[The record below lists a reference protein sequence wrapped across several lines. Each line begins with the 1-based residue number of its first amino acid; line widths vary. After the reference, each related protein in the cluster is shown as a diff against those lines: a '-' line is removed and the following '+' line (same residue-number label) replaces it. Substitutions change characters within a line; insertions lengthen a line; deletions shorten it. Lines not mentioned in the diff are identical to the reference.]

1 MRRRQGERMAIAKE
15 GIAEPIDNS
24 GIPERT
30 VLVPLGERAYD
41 ITIAEGALQR
51 TGAVTRQAFGP
62 RARRVA
68 LVSDR
73 TVHRLH
79 GSVVERALRQAGLEP
94 LPCLIAPGERAK
106 TLRTAER
113 IWSTLIAER
122 FERAE
127 GIVALGGGVVGD
139 LAGFVAATYQ
149 RGIPVVQ
156 IPTTLLAQIDSSVGG
171 KTAVNHPLGKNL
183 IGAFHQPSAVII
195 DPAVLTTLPRREFQA
210 GLYEAIKYGIIR
222 DPALAHSIENGLDR
236 LLALDPTILVPL
248 IARCCQIKAEVVTED
263 EREGGL
269 RRILNYG
276 HTVGHALEAVTDY
289 RRFRHGEAVGE
300 GMKCAA
306 AIAAALDLLAS
317 EQKDQINALI
327 DAVGPRPRM
336 DDLDVP
342 AILDAMTRDKKV
354 VSGRLSFILPTRI
367 GEVVIR
373 DDVPSRVVRQRV
385 QSLITPLPARRS
397 ARARPRP

>member
-1 MRRRQGERMAIAKE
+1 M
-15 GIAEPIDNS
+15 AEPTVESIDPS
-24 GIPERT
+24 RATEQT
-30 VLVPLGERAYD
+30 VPVPLGERAYA
-41 ITIAEGALQR
+41 ITIAEGALGR
-51 TGAVTRQAFGP
+51 TGEIARQAFGQ
-62 RARRVA
+62 RVRRVA

-79 GSVVERALRQAGLEP
+79 GSAVERALRQAGLEP

-113 IWSTLIAER
+113 IWSFLIAER
-122 FERAE
+122 FERGE

-156 IPTTLLAQIDSSVGG
+156 LPTTLLAQIDSSVGG

-195 DPAVLTTLPRREFQA
+195 DPVVLTTLPRREFQA

-222 DPALAHSIENGLDR
+222 DAALARSIETGIDR
-236 LLALDPTILVPL
+236 LLALDPSRLVPL
-248 IARCCQIKAEVVTED
+248 IARCCQIKAEVVALD

-306 AIAAALDLLAS
+306 DLAAALGLLAAD
-317 EQKDQINALI
+317 QKDRIGALI
-327 DAVGPRPRM
+327 DAVGPRPRL
-336 DDLDVP
+336 DDLDVS
-342 AILDAMTRDKKV
+342 AILEAMTRDKKV
-354 VSGRLSFILPTRI
+354 VAGRLSFILPTGI
-367 GEVVIR
+367 GEVIIR
-373 DDVPSRVVRQRV
+373 DDVPPRLVRQRV
-385 QSLITPLPARRS
+385 QALVTPPRAGRPARV
-397 ARARPRP
+397 RPTR

>member
-1 MRRRQGERMAIAKE
+1 M
-15 GIAEPIDNS
+15 AEPTVESIDPS
-24 GIPERT
+24 RATEQT
-30 VLVPLGERAYD
+30 VPVPLGERAYA
-41 ITIAEGALQR
+41 ITIAEGALGR
-51 TGAVTRQAFGP
+51 TGEIARQAFGQ
-62 RARRVA
+62 RVRRVA

-79 GSVVERALRQAGLEP
+79 GSAVERALRQAGLEP

-113 IWSTLIAER
+113 IWSFLIAER
-122 FERAE
+122 FERGE

-156 IPTTLLAQIDSSVGG
+156 LPTTLLAQIDSSVGG

-195 DPAVLTTLPRREFQA
+195 DPVVLTTLPRREFQA

-222 DPALAHSIENGLDR
+222 DAALARSIETGIDR
-236 LLALDPTILVPL
+236 LLALDPSRLVPL
-248 IARCCQIKAEVVTED
+248 IARCCQIKAEVVAMD

-306 AIAAALDLLAS
+306 DLAAALGLLAAD
-317 EQKDQINALI
+317 QKDRIGALI
-327 DAVGPRPRM
+327 DAVGPRPRL
-336 DDLDVP
+336 DDLDVS
-342 AILDAMTRDKKV
+342 AILEAMTRDKKV
-354 VSGRLSFILPTRI
+354 VAGRLSFILPTGI
-367 GEVVIR
+367 GEVIIR
-373 DDVPSRVVRQRV
+373 DDVPPRLVRQRV
-385 QSLITPLPARRS
+385 QALVTPPRAGRPARV
-397 ARARPRP
+397 RPTR

>member
-1 MRRRQGERMAIAKE
+1 
-15 GIAEPIDNS
+15 
-24 GIPERT
+24 
-30 VLVPLGERAYD
+30 
-41 ITIAEGALQR
+41 
-51 TGAVTRQAFGP
+51 
-62 RARRVA
+62 
-68 LVSDR
+68 
-73 TVHRLH
+73 
-79 GSVVERALRQAGLEP
+79 VERALRQAGLEP

-113 IWSTLIAER
+113 IWSFLIAER
-122 FERAE
+122 FERGE

-156 IPTTLLAQIDSSVGG
+156 LPTTLLAQIDSSVGG

-195 DPAVLTTLPRREFQA
+195 DPVVLTTLPRREFQA

-222 DPALAHSIENGLDR
+222 DAALARSIETGIDR
-236 LLALDPTILVPL
+236 LLALDPSRLVPL
-248 IARCCQIKAEVVTED
+248 IARCCQIKAEVVAMD

-306 AIAAALDLLAS
+306 DLAAALGLLAAD
-317 EQKDQINALI
+317 QKDRIGALI
-327 DAVGPRPRM
+327 DAVGPRPRL
-336 DDLDVP
+336 DDLDVS
-342 AILDAMTRDKKV
+342 AILEAMTRDKKV
-354 VSGRLSFILPTRI
+354 VAGRLSFILPTGI
-367 GEVVIR
+367 GEVIIR
-373 DDVPSRVVRQRV
+373 DDVPPRLVRQRV
-385 QSLITPLPARRS
+385 QALVTPPRAGRPARV
-397 ARARPRP
+397 RPTR

>member
-1 MRRRQGERMAIAKE
+1 MAE
-15 GIAEPIDNS
+15 STVESIDPS
-24 GIPERT
+24 PAPEQT
-30 VLVPLGERAYD
+30 VPVPLGERSYA
-41 ITIAEGALQR
+41 ITIAEGALGR
-51 TGAVTRQAFGP
+51 TGEIAREAFGP
-62 RARRVA
+62 RVRRVA

-79 GSVVERALRQAGLEP
+79 GSAVERALRRVGLEP

-113 IWSTLIAER
+113 IWSFLIAER
-122 FERAE
+122 FERGE
-127 GIVALGGGVVGD
+127 GLVALGGGVVGD

-156 IPTTLLAQIDSSVGG
+156 LPTTLLAQIDSSVGG

-195 DPAVLTTLPRREFQA
+195 DPVVLTTLPRREFQA
-210 GLYEAIKYGIIR
+210 GLYEAIKYGVIR
-222 DPALAHSIENGLDR
+222 DEALARSIETGIDR
-236 LLALDPTILVPL
+236 LLALDPSSLVPL
-248 IARCCQIKAEVVTED
+248 IARCCQIKAEVVAMD

-269 RRILNYG
+269 RRILNFG

-306 AIAAALDLLAS
+306 DLAAALGLLAAD
-317 EQKDQINALI
+317 QKDRIGALI
-327 DAVGPRPRM
+327 DAVGPRPRL
-336 DDLDVP
+336 DDLDVS
-342 AILDAMTRDKKV
+342 AILEAMTRDKKV
-354 VSGRLSFILPTRI
+354 VAGRLSFILPTGI
-367 GEVVIR
+367 GEVIIR
-373 DDVPSRVVRQRV
+373 DDLPSRLVRQRV
-385 QSLITPLPARRS
+385 QALVTPPRARRPARV
-397 ARARPRP
+397 RPTR

>member
-1 MRRRQGERMAIAKE
+1 M
-15 GIAEPIDNS
+15 AEPTVESIDPS
-24 GIPERT
+24 RATEQT
-30 VLVPLGERAYD
+30 VPVPLGERAYA
-41 ITIAEGALQR
+41 ITIAEGALGR
-51 TGAVTRQAFGP
+51 TGEIARQAFGQ
-62 RARRVA
+62 RVRRVA

-79 GSVVERALRQAGLEP
+79 GSAVERALRQAGLEP

-113 IWSTLIAER
+113 IWSFLIAER
-122 FERAE
+122 FERGE

-156 IPTTLLAQIDSSVGG
+156 LPTTLLAQIDSSVGG

-195 DPAVLTTLPRREFQA
+195 DPVVLTTLPRREFQA

-222 DPALAHSIENGLDR
+222 DAALARSIETGIDR
-236 LLALDPTILVPL
+236 LLALDPSRLVPL
-248 IARCCQIKAEVVTED
+248 IARCCQIKAEVVAMD

-306 AIAAALDLLAS
+306 DLAAALGLLAAD
-317 EQKDQINALI
+317 QKDRIGALI
-327 DAVGPRPRM
+327 DAVGPRPRL
-336 DDLDVP
+336 DDLDVS
-342 AILDAMTRDKKV
+342 AILEAMTRDKKV
-354 VSGRLSFILPTRI
+354 VAGRLSFILPTGI
-367 GEVVIR
+367 GEVIIR
-373 DDVPSRVVRQRV
+373 DDVPPRLVRQRV
-385 QSLITPLPARRS
+385 QALVTPPRARRPARV
-397 ARARPRP
+397 RPTR

>member
-1 MRRRQGERMAIAKE
+1 M
-15 GIAEPIDNS
+15 AEPTVESIDPS
-24 GIPERT
+24 RATEQT
-30 VLVPLGERAYD
+30 VPVPLGERAYA
-41 ITIAEGALQR
+41 ITIAEGALGR
-51 TGAVTRQAFGP
+51 TGEIARQAFGQ
-62 RARRVA
+62 RVRRVA

-73 TVHRLH
+73 TVHHLH
-79 GSVVERALRQAGLEP
+79 GSAVERALRQAGLEP

-113 IWSTLIAER
+113 IWSFLIAER
-122 FERAE
+122 FERGE

-156 IPTTLLAQIDSSVGG
+156 LPTTLLAQIDSSVGG

-195 DPAVLTTLPRREFQA
+195 DPVVLTTLPRREFQA

-222 DPALAHSIENGLDR
+222 DAALARSIETGIDR
-236 LLALDPTILVPL
+236 LLALDPSRLVPL
-248 IARCCQIKAEVVTED
+248 IARCCQIKAEVVAMD

-306 AIAAALDLLAS
+306 DLAAALGLLAAD
-317 EQKDQINALI
+317 QKDRIGALI
-327 DAVGPRPRM
+327 DAVGPRPRL
-336 DDLDVP
+336 DDLDVS
-342 AILDAMTRDKKV
+342 AILEAMTRDKKV
-354 VSGRLSFILPTRI
+354 VAGRLSFILPTGI
-367 GEVVIR
+367 GEVIIR
-373 DDVPSRVVRQRV
+373 DDVPPRLVRQRV
-385 QSLITPLPARRS
+385 QALVTPPRAGRPARV
-397 ARARPRP
+397 RPTR

>member
-1 MRRRQGERMAIAKE
+1 M
-15 GIAEPIDNS
+15 AEPTVESIDPS
-24 GIPERT
+24 RATEQT
-30 VLVPLGERAYD
+30 VPVPLGERAYA
-41 ITIAEGALQR
+41 ITIAEGALGR
-51 TGAVTRQAFGP
+51 TGEIARQAFGQ
-62 RARRVA
+62 RVRRVA

-79 GSVVERALRQAGLEP
+79 GSAVERALRQAGLEP

-113 IWSTLIAER
+113 IWSFLIAER
-122 FERAE
+122 FERGE

-156 IPTTLLAQIDSSVGG
+156 LPTTLLAQIDSSVGG

-195 DPAVLTTLPRREFQA
+195 DPVVLTTLPRREFQA

-222 DPALAHSIENGLDR
+222 DAALARSIETGIDR
-236 LLALDPTILVPL
+236 LLALDPSRLVPL
-248 IARCCQIKAEVVTED
+248 IARCCQIKAEVVAMD

-306 AIAAALDLLAS
+306 DLAAALGLLAAD
-317 EQKDQINALI
+317 QKDRIGALI
-327 DAVGPRPRM
+327 DVVGPRPRL
-336 DDLDVP
+336 DDLDVS
-342 AILDAMTRDKKV
+342 AILEAMTRDKKV
-354 VSGRLSFILPTRI
+354 VAGRLSFILPTGI
-367 GEVVIR
+367 GEVIIR
-373 DDVPSRVVRQRV
+373 DDVPPRLVRQRV
-385 QSLITPLPARRS
+385 QALVTPPRAGRPARV
-397 ARARPRP
+397 RPTR

>member
-1 MRRRQGERMAIAKE
+1 M
-15 GIAEPIDNS
+15 AEPTVESIDPS
-24 GIPERT
+24 RATEQT
-30 VLVPLGERAYD
+30 VPVPLGERAYA
-41 ITIAEGALQR
+41 ITIAEGALGR
-51 TGAVTRQAFGP
+51 TGEIARQAFGQ
-62 RARRVA
+62 RVRRVA

-79 GSVVERALRQAGLEP
+79 GSAVERALRQAGLEP

-113 IWSTLIAER
+113 IWSFLIAER
-122 FERAE
+122 FERGE

-156 IPTTLLAQIDSSVGG
+156 LPTTLLAQIDSSVGG

-195 DPAVLTTLPRREFQA
+195 DPVVLTTLPRREFQA

-222 DPALAHSIENGLDR
+222 DAALARSIETGIDR
-236 LLALDPTILVPL
+236 LLALDPSSLVPL
-248 IARCCQIKAEVVTED
+248 IARCCQIKAEVVAMD

-306 AIAAALDLLAS
+306 DLAAALGLLAAD
-317 EQKDQINALI
+317 QKDRIGALI
-327 DAVGPRPRM
+327 DAVGPRPRL
-336 DDLDVP
+336 DDLDVS
-342 AILDAMTRDKKV
+342 AILEAMTRDKKV
-354 VSGRLSFILPTRI
+354 VAGRLSFILPTGI
-367 GEVVIR
+367 GEVIIR
-373 DDVPSRVVRQRV
+373 DDVPPRLVRQRV
-385 QSLITPLPARRS
+385 QALVTPPRAGRPARV
-397 ARARPRP
+397 RPTR

>member
-1 MRRRQGERMAIAKE
+1 V
-15 GIAEPIDNS
+15 AEPTVESIDPS
-24 GIPERT
+24 RVTEQT
-30 VLVPLGERAYD
+30 VPVPLGERAYA
-41 ITIAEGALQR
+41 ITIAEGALGR
-51 TGAVTRQAFGP
+51 TGEIARQAFGQ
-62 RARRVA
+62 RVRRVA

-79 GSVVERALRQAGLEP
+79 GSAVERALRQAGLEP

-113 IWSTLIAER
+113 IWSFLIAER
-122 FERAE
+122 FERGE

-156 IPTTLLAQIDSSVGG
+156 LPTTLLAQIDSSVGG

-195 DPAVLTTLPRREFQA
+195 DPVVLTTLPRREFQA

-222 DPALAHSIENGLDR
+222 DAALARSIETGIDR
-236 LLALDPTILVPL
+236 LLALDPSRLVPL
-248 IARCCQIKAEVVTED
+248 IARCCQIKAEVVAMD

-306 AIAAALDLLAS
+306 DLAAALGLLAAD
-317 EQKDQINALI
+317 QKDRIGALI
-327 DAVGPRPRM
+327 DAVGPRPRL
-336 DDLDVP
+336 DDLDVS
-342 AILDAMTRDKKV
+342 AILEAMTRDKKV
-354 VSGRLSFILPTRI
+354 VAGRLSFILPTGI
-367 GEVVIR
+367 GEVIIR
-373 DDVPSRVVRQRV
+373 DDVPPRLVRQRV
-385 QSLITPLPARRS
+385 QALVTPPRAGRPARV
-397 ARARPRP
+397 RPTR

>member
-1 MRRRQGERMAIAKE
+1 M
-15 GIAEPIDNS
+15 AEPTVESIDPS
-24 GIPERT
+24 RVTEQT
-30 VLVPLGERAYD
+30 VPVPLGERAYA
-41 ITIAEGALQR
+41 ITIAEGALGR
-51 TGAVTRQAFGP
+51 TGEIARQAFGQ
-62 RARRVA
+62 RVRRVA

-79 GSVVERALRQAGLEP
+79 GSAVERALRQAGLEP

-113 IWSTLIAER
+113 IWSFLIAER
-122 FERAE
+122 FERGE

-156 IPTTLLAQIDSSVGG
+156 LPTTLLAQIDSSVGG

-195 DPAVLTTLPRREFQA
+195 DPVVLTTLPRREFQA

-222 DPALAHSIENGLDR
+222 DAALARSIETGIDR
-236 LLALDPTILVPL
+236 LLALDPSRLVPL
-248 IARCCQIKAEVVTED
+248 IARCCQIKAEVVAMD

-306 AIAAALDLLAS
+306 DLAAALGLLAAD
-317 EQKDQINALI
+317 QKDRIGALI
-327 DAVGPRPRM
+327 DAVGPRPRL
-336 DDLDVP
+336 DDLDVS
-342 AILDAMTRDKKV
+342 AILEAMTRDKKV
-354 VSGRLSFILPTRI
+354 VAGRLSFILPTGI
-367 GEVVIR
+367 GEVIIR
-373 DDVPSRVVRQRV
+373 DDVPPRLVRQRV
-385 QSLITPLPARRS
+385 QALVTPPRAGRPARV
-397 ARARPRP
+397 RPTR

>member
-1 MRRRQGERMAIAKE
+1 V
-15 GIAEPIDNS
+15 AEPTVESIDPS
-24 GIPERT
+24 RATEQT
-30 VLVPLGERAYD
+30 VPVPLGERAYA
-41 ITIAEGALQR
+41 ITIAEGALGR
-51 TGAVTRQAFGP
+51 TGEIARQAFGQ
-62 RARRVA
+62 RVRRVA

-73 TVHRLH
+73 TVHHLH
-79 GSVVERALRQAGLEP
+79 GSAVERALRQAGLEP

-113 IWSTLIAER
+113 IWSFLIAER
-122 FERAE
+122 FERGE

-156 IPTTLLAQIDSSVGG
+156 LPTTLLAQIDSSVGG

-195 DPAVLTTLPRREFQA
+195 DPVVLTTLPRREFQA

-222 DPALAHSIENGLDR
+222 DAALARSIETGIDR
-236 LLALDPTILVPL
+236 LLALDPSRLVPL
-248 IARCCQIKAEVVTED
+248 IARCCQIKAEVVAMD

-306 AIAAALDLLAS
+306 DLAAALGLLAAD
-317 EQKDQINALI
+317 QKDRIGALI
-327 DAVGPRPRM
+327 DAVGPRPRL
-336 DDLDVP
+336 DDLDVS
-342 AILDAMTRDKKV
+342 AILEAMTRDKKV
-354 VSGRLSFILPTRI
+354 VAGRLSFILPTGI
-367 GEVVIR
+367 GEVIIR
-373 DDVPSRVVRQRV
+373 DDVPPRLVRQRV
-385 QSLITPLPARRS
+385 QALVTPPRAGRPARV
-397 ARARPRP
+397 RPTR

>member
-1 MRRRQGERMAIAKE
+1 M
-15 GIAEPIDNS
+15 AEPTVESIDPS
-24 GIPERT
+24 RVTEQT
-30 VLVPLGERAYD
+30 VPVPLGERAYA
-41 ITIAEGALQR
+41 ITIAEGALGR
-51 TGAVTRQAFGP
+51 TGEIARQAFGQ
-62 RARRVA
+62 RVRRVA

-79 GSVVERALRQAGLEP
+79 GSAVERALRQAGLEP

-113 IWSTLIAER
+113 IWSFLIAER
-122 FERAE
+122 FERGE

-156 IPTTLLAQIDSSVGG
+156 LPTTLLAQIDSSVGG

-195 DPAVLTTLPRREFQA
+195 DPVVLTTLPRREFQA

-222 DPALAHSIENGLDR
+222 DAALARSIETGIDR
-236 LLALDPTILVPL
+236 LLALDPSRLVPL
-248 IARCCQIKAEVVTED
+248 IARCCQIKAEVVAMD

-306 AIAAALDLLAS
+306 DLSAALGLLAAD
-317 EQKDQINALI
+317 QKDRIGALI
-327 DAVGPRPRM
+327 DAVGPRPRL
-336 DDLDVP
+336 DDLDVS
-342 AILDAMTRDKKV
+342 AILEAMTRDKKV
-354 VSGRLSFILPTRI
+354 VAGRLSFILPTGI
-367 GEVVIR
+367 GEVIIR
-373 DDVPSRVVRQRV
+373 DDVPPRLVRQRV
-385 QSLITPLPARRS
+385 QALVTPPRAGRPARV
-397 ARARPRP
+397 RPTR